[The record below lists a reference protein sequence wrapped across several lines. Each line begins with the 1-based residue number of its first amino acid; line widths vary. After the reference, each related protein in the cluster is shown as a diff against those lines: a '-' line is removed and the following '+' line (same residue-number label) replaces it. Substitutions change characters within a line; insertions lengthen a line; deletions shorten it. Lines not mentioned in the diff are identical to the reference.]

1 MGNKYNMVTGG
12 NFAGGS
18 ALALFGISSLIT
30 PDVTPTPDISHV
42 MNAGELF
49 SEGWSDDGLFGSGG
63 ELTPQCNYWAGT
75 SFYDTTAICTPF
87 ALSRVSASI
96 HSRALARAMACVRQ
110 SPTDC
115 ILASEIGIAIPSA
128 FAYMDDDAFI
138 MITAPRIL
146 NGSNPKLVKIK
157 HPDGLSTPLRMRFNN
172 SVTFEAIL
180 DGQRTPST
188 ITAEGPLALCA
199 QLLRSSIAPSEST
212 PASAACGPRAC
223 SPALWGRRRARA
235 RRRRTCGGC
244 ATRAATC

>member
-1 MGNKYNMVTGG
+1 MVTGG
-12 NFAGGS
+12 NFAGASG
-18 ALALFGISSLIT
+18 LALFGISSLWT

-49 SEGWSDDGLFGSGG
+49 SEGWSDDGMFAGH
-63 ELTPQCNYWAGT
+63 LTPQCDYWAGT
-75 SFYDTTAICTPF
+75 TFYDTTALCTPF

-128 FAYMDDDAFI
+128 CAYMDDAFI

-157 HPDGLSTPLRMRFNN
+157 YPDGLSPPLRMRFNN

-199 QLLRSSIAPSEST
+199 QLLRSSIAP
-212 PASAACGPRAC
+212 
-223 SPALWGRRRARA
+223 
-235 RRRRTCGGC
+235 GC
-244 ATRAATC
+244 WRSLD